1 MFAEKTVCNQFC
13 MQYEETASN
22 SQTGRKRKNI
32 RNGIIERQ
40 RIVSFFLIL
49 TEDMFLLVFRER
61 GRGERETSM

>member
-49 TEDMFLLVFRER
+49 TEDVFI
-61 GRGERETSM
+61 GF